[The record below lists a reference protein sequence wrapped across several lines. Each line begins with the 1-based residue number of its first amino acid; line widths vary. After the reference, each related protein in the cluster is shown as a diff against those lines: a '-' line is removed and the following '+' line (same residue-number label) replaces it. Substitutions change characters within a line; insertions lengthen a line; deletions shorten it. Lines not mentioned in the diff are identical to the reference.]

1 MEFRWFRDGQVV
13 QRAAGRQARWNL
25 GWCSKDWK
33 DLAVAEGGQIKM
45 KGRKERRKE
54 QRVSL
59 LGKRAE
65 GDEKAL
71 AHLW

>member
-1 MEFRWFRDGQVV
+1 MVSWFREQQG
-13 QRAAGRQARWNL
+13 GRQVRWNL
-25 GWCSKDWK
+25 RWCSKDWK

-45 KGRKERRKE
+45 KGRKERGKE

-59 LGKRAE
+59 LGKRGE